1 MRESHEVSI
10 PIVHLAPRH
19 KLSLGFFGLL
29 DALEQPLDAVQ
40 MVLPANQVLRCPV
53 AVSTFDRSGTVFRYF
68 LQELF
73 DDGRARVISIDE
85 YGETKR
91 VR

>member
-1 MRESHEVSI
+1 MGVCE
-10 PIVHLAPRH
+10 
-19 KLSLGFFGLL
+19 LL
-29 DALEQPLDAVQ
+29 HWLDGVLVQ
-40 MVLPANQVLRCPV
+40 MVLPANQVLSCPV

-68 LQELF
+68 LQKLF
-73 DDGRARVISIDE
+73 DDGRARVISINE